1 MQTLQVFVY
10 FLLALIS
17 NKSFSMLA
25 VKASIRQE
33 MKSRLLNV
41 VKESVTS
48 QSERVLGQLLSL
60 PSVVESRTVCI
71 YLSMQG
77 EIDTYPI
84 ISKCLELGKVVYI
97 PKVVG
102 KQAEDM
108 RMFHLQTF
116 DQIGTFPKNKWGIPE
131 PSISVINLEEETY
144 LESID
149 VVFVP
154 GVVFDSRCG
163 RVGHGKGYY
172 GRFLK
177 LNFEFPLIWYFKIA
191 F

>member
-1 MQTLQVFVY
+1 
-10 FLLALIS
+10 
-17 NKSFSMLA
+17 
-25 VKASIRQE
+25 
-33 MKSRLLNV
+33 
-41 VKESVTS
+41 
-48 QSERVLGQLLSL
+48 
-60 PSVVESRTVCI
+60 
-71 YLSMQG
+71 MQG

-131 PSISVINLEEETY
+131 PSISMINLEDETY

-154 GVVFDSRCG
+154 GVAFDSRCG